1 MKRLLAILL
10 AVMMMFTL
18 VACGNGGGDD
28 SSSTPDSSG
37 DSSSTPA
44 PSGDGFQ
51 MALLLAQFSDT
62 HLSNVR
68 RNVERRIGEWDDMSV
83 TAIDNRNDGGVMTDN
98 LNNAIAQGFDLV
110 ATNDSNQQPDVLVEM
125 FKNAGIPLIIWN
137 ASSPSDEALESYKD
151 AYFVSSAAP
160 ESGAIQ
166 GEVAV
171 EYWNANPD
179 ADRNGNGKMDYVM
192 LQGTQGFYD
201 TVVRTE
207 YSIQAVVDA
216 GIEVNIVADEIA
228 DFNRATAQ
236 DKMAAIISANKDDIE
251 VVFANNDDMALGAIE
266 SMKAAGFF
274 EVDPEGGFV
283 EGTFIPVLGVDATTV
298 GMDALVEGT
307 LLATSLNDPVAM
319 GEAICAIAR
328 LIANG
333 EEVNTANLNAVG
345 DWMPQYDFE
354 VDPYG
359 RVWTHYRKIVADN
372 VDTVDLG

>member
-18 VACGNGGGDD
+18 VACGNGGGD
-28 SSSTPDSSG
+28 SSSSSDSSSG

-44 PSGDGFQ
+44 PSGDEFQ

-137 ASSPSDEALESYKD
+137 ASSPSDEALESYED

-160 ESGAIQ
+160 ESGTIQ
-166 GEVAV
+166 GEAAV

-179 ADRNGNGKMDYVM
+179 ADRNGNGVMDYVM

-236 DKMAAIISANKDDIE
+236 DKMAAIISANSDDIE

-266 SMKAAGFF
+266 SLKAAGFF
-274 EVDPEGGFV
+274 ADEDSY
-283 EGTFIPVLGVDATTV
+283 IPVLGVDATTV

-328 LIANG
+328 LVANG

-345 DWMPQYDFE
+345 DWMPQYNFE
-354 VDPYG
+354 VDEYG
-359 RVWTHYRKIVADN
+359 RVWTHYRKITADN